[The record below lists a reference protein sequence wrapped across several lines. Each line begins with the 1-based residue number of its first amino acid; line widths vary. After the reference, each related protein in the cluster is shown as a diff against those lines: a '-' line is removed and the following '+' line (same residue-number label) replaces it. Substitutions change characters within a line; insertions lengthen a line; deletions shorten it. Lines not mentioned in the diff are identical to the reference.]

1 MGELTPITERIDNY
15 LNEYNQR
22 INEYRLNHPQKQGGE
37 EYTDL
42 DILKRLARED
52 IAKGKLPQLYQESDH
67 AIEMPKYLQAYI
79 HQILDDF
86 LVPEENK
93 KHLNEEV
100 FGNLRDAKL
109 FLSDMLPLN
118 AYIFSGS
125 KPPIIVFTKGN
136 FIDKNGKAQLIDLL
150 AHILGHELSHPI
162 EQTYST
168 TKSNQ

>member
-22 INEYRLNHPQKQGGE
+22 INEYRLSHPQKQGGE

-67 AIEMPKYLQAYI
+67 AIEMPEYLQAYI

-93 KHLNEEV
+93 KH
-100 FGNLRDAKL
+100 FYSIK
-109 FLSDMLPLN
+109 
-118 AYIFSGS
+118 
-125 KPPIIVFTKGN
+125 T
-136 FIDKNGKAQLIDLL
+136 L
-150 AHILGHELSHPI
+150 AELV
-162 EQTYST
+162 Q
-168 TKSNQ
+168 NQI

>member
-1 MGELTPITERIDNY
+1 MGELTPITERIDHY

-22 INEYRLNHPQKQGGE
+22 INEYRLNHPQNQDRE

-42 DILKRLARED
+42 NILEKLARED
-52 IAKGKLPQLYQESDH
+52 IRKGKLPQLYQESER
-67 AIEMPKYLQAYI
+67 AIEMPEYLQAYI

-118 AYIFSGS
+118 ACILSGS
-125 KPPIIVFTKGN
+125 T
-136 FIDKNGKAQLIDLL
+136 
-150 AHILGHELSHPI
+150 LS
-162 EQTYST
+162 ST
-168 TKSNQ
+168 